1 MAPHLLDQID
11 EPGDLRELTH
21 EELAQVAQDARDTII
36 SVITER
42 GGHLASNLG
51 VVELTLALH
60 RIFDSPTDRI
70 VWDTTNQLYTHKLVT
85 GRRDEFKDIRLEGG
99 LSGFGEPSESL
110 HDTLAAGHAGT
121 GLSIA
126 LGIAEGAENRKLDSW
141 TIAVVGDGAM
151 TSGSSFEALNNIV
164 HLNPEK
170 LIVILNDNGMSI
182 SENIGFLT
190 NWRKRLITHPEYQ
203 SMIERMKAL
212 SKRMPTGELM
222 YGLVKRFNTALA
234 GFIVPTMFWTEM
246 GFQYLGPIDGHDFK
260 QLEQTLKQARTPT
273 GLVPL
278 VHVVTHKGH
287 GYEPAEDDPVRFHQ
301 PSSPLGDA
309 SGAPTYS
316 SVFAQTITRIMQED
330 ESVVGISAAMLEGTG
345 LVGVQREFPER
356 VFDVGIAE
364 QHAVSMAAGMASAGL
379 NPFVSIYST
388 FLQRAFDQ
396 IVHDVCLQNLPVTL
410 IADRAGIVGEDG
422 KTHHGAFDITYLR
435 CLPNAVV
442 AAPSNENELQHLV
455 YTSYKHR
462 GPFAIRIAR
471 GAAVGVPLDSD
482 LKELPLGK
490 GYVVRE
496 GRDVV
501 IFGLG
506 KANNAAEE
514 AAEILAEY
522 GIDCGVVNP
531 VFVKPLD
538 IELLLEHRSQRPPD
552 CHGGRERDSRRVRLG
567 GAGSAR
573 RCWRE
578 RRSGPPYRYA
588 GLLHR
593 ARHCCRPATTAA
605 TGRTGHCRKS
615 AEHILPERYEEISR
629 QRSRPGSGSGG
640 VAGSDVPAT
649 KRGSTVGT
657 FSWPLRISSMD
668 GRETRDVE
676 ATVDTGAAYTT
687 LPGSLLR
694 EIGVTP
700 MGKRRFLL
708 ADGRRIELDYGESPC
723 IRRRRERGDSG
734 GLWRRRCPSPAG
746 SLHPGGS
753 GPSCGPSGATTGPDA
768 PHYVLGEALSR
779 QESRLVSL
787 LGRHKGSAHTWP
799 AISKPLKQ
807 TEPSQPDA
815 VPD

>member
-1 MAPHLLDQID
+1 MAPRLLDKID
-11 EPGDLRELTH
+11 EPGDLRGLTH
-21 EELAQVAQDARDTII
+21 EELSQIAQEARDTII

-60 RIFDSPTDRI
+60 RVFDSPKDRI

-126 LGIAEGAENRKLDSW
+126 LGVAEGAANQKLDSW
-141 TIAVVGDGAM
+141 TIAIVGDGAM

-164 HLNPEK
+164 HLNPDK
-170 LIVILNDNGMSI
+170 FIVVLNDNGMSI

-203 SMIERMKAL
+203 AMIERMKAL

-260 QLEQTLKQARTPT
+260 QLEQTLKQAMSPT

-301 PSSPLGDA
+301 PSSPLGDS

-316 SVFAQTITRIMQED
+316 SVFAQTVSRIMKQD

-345 LVGVQREFPER
+345 LVSVQREFPDR

-388 FLQRAFDQ
+388 FLQRGFDQ
-396 IVHDVCLQNLPVTL
+396 IVHDVCLQDLPVTI

-442 AAPSNENELQHLV
+442 AAPADENELQHLV
-455 YTSYKHR
+455 HTAYKHQ

-471 GAAVGVPLDSD
+471 GAAVGVPMDSE
-482 LKELPLGK
+482 LMELPIGK
-490 GYVVRE
+490 GRVVRE
-496 GRDVV
+496 GLDVA

-506 KANNAAEE
+506 KSNSAALE
-514 AAEILAEY
+514 AAEMLAEH

-531 VFVKPLD
+531 IFVKPLD
-538 IELLLEHRSQRPPD
+538 IDLLLDTARKVPRIVTVEENVLA
-552 CHGGRERDSRRVRLG
+552 GGF
-567 GAGSAR
+567 GSAVL
-573 RCWRE
+573 E
-578 RRSGPPYRYA
+578 TLAEA
-588 GLLHR
+588 GMDDVTVHR
-593 ARHCCRPATTAA
+593 IGMPDFFIEHGTAA
-605 TGRTGHCRKS
+605 DQRHRLQLDAQG
-615 AEHILPERYEEISR
+615 IVERVLGAFF
-629 QRSRPGSGSGG
+629 P
-640 VAGSDVPAT
+640 DAT
-649 KRGSTVGT
+649 KRSQQEV
-657 FSWPLRISSMD
+657 
-668 GRETRDVE
+668 
-676 ATVDTGAAYTT
+676 AAGA
-687 LPGSLLR
+687 
-694 EIGVTP
+694 
-700 MGKRRFLL
+700 
-708 ADGRRIELDYGESPC
+708 
-723 IRRRRERGDSG
+723 
-734 GLWRRRCPSPAG
+734 
-746 SLHPGGS
+746 
-753 GPSCGPSGATTGPDA
+753 
-768 PHYVLGEALSR
+768 
-779 QESRLVSL
+779 
-787 LGRHKGSAHTWP
+787 
-799 AISKPLKQ
+799 
-807 TEPSQPDA
+807 
-815 VPD
+815 